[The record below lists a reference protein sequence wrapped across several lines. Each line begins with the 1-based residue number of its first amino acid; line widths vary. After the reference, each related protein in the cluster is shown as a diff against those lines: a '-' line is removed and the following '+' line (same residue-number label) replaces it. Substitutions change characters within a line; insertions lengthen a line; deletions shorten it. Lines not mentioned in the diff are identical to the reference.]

1 MKRDTPR
8 KKGRRDAPK
17 AAKVRPD
24 PAALVALRVLP
35 DSAVDLL
42 PPAAAPAPK
51 DVVGSAKEDTVDSPK
66 SAAPESPVEPLMA
79 TPAPE
84 SALAP
89 GIELGSEPAV
99 ESRVEPHVERP
110 IEPAAELE
118 PSPQPVVENEPDV
131 TGEAGPPPSQ
141 IGRRGQIQAAKARFD
156 LGPQQRILS
165 EALGELPPGYGLTHC
180 SVWVRDPRHVI
191 AVWDINSTE
200 QTERGQE
207 LGWERVV
214 LRLLDSDGNV
224 LRQIPVARR
233 SGIWHVLV
241 PNPGMAVRIA
251 VGFAHGDG
259 RFETAARS
267 HYVQLPPGEPGPQS
281 AEETAR
287 LPSQLDR
294 RTLLRAEPPP
304 RPGFGAGG
312 QESPGWRLHQRIRI
326 SRQAAQAE
334 SWLGPFRTAWDSGV
348 APPPRVVIEPE
359 PEPSADDDPHA
370 ADHWNKGPDKGDARG
385 PAPMAIASSPDRE
398 NPSAPVDGGAAAT
411 SAGDAQATGK
421 RLDGRQQHP
430 ASQPPVIRPYE
441 NMPSPASRAPGPAD
455 PGRKAGDSPTKNSPS
470 ADEPGAQ
477 IEKPFKLSTESMSS
491 PRGGFGKPRPERA

>member
-1 MKRDTPR
+1 
-8 KKGRRDAPK
+8 
-17 AAKVRPD
+17 
-24 PAALVALRVLP
+24 
-35 DSAVDLL
+35 
-42 PPAAAPAPK
+42 
-51 DVVGSAKEDTVDSPK
+51 
-66 SAAPESPVEPLMA
+66 
-79 TPAPE
+79 
-84 SALAP
+84 
-89 GIELGSEPAV
+89 
-99 ESRVEPHVERP
+99 
-110 IEPAAELE
+110 
-118 PSPQPVVENEPDV
+118 
-131 TGEAGPPPSQ
+131 
-141 IGRRGQIQAAKARFD
+141 
-156 LGPQQRILS
+156 LGPQQRILG

-180 SVWVRDPRHVI
+180 SAWVRDPRHVI

-214 LRLLDSDGNV
+214 LRLLDSTGNV

-241 PNPGMAVRIA
+241 PNPGIAVRVA

-326 SRQAAQAE
+326 SRRAAQSE
-334 SWLGPFRTAWDSGV
+334 SWFGPFRTAWDSGV

-359 PEPSADDDPHA
+359 PEPSADEDPQA
-370 ADHWNKGPDKGDARG
+370 AGDWNAELYKGDARG
-385 PAPMAIASSPDRE
+385 PAPGASASSLDRE
-398 NPSAPVDGGAAAT
+398 HLSALVEGDAAAT
-411 SAGDAQATGK
+411 SAGHVQASVEPK
-421 RLDGRQQHP
+421 LDGRQQRP
-430 ASQPPVIRPYE
+430 ASQQPITRPYE
-441 NMPSPASRAPGPAD
+441 NLPSPVSRAPRPAD
-455 PGRKAGDSPTKNSPS
+455 PGPKSGDSPSKNSPS
-470 ADEPGAQ
+470 ADGPAAP
-477 IEKPFKLSTESMSS
+477 IETPFNLSTEPMSS